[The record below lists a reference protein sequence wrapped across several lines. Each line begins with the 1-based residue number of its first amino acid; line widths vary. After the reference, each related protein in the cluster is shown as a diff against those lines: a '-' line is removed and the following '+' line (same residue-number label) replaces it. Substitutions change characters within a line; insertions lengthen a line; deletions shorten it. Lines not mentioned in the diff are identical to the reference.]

1 MTDHPLRSVTDRR
14 LGKPLPYQLPNPPR
28 ASLQARGLA
37 IPRFNNCLQSEP
49 LHHAVLT
56 TVSGWYSP
64 PEGKLPTCY
73 SPVRHFTRPRRDFHV
88 RLACLRHAASVDS
101 EPGSNSRFNLWYN
114 IILLTGIFSIQMM
127 TLFRVLFSRL
137 PLKTIERLFKGLRRT
152 RLNYLVFKDR
162 IVSMTALFAFCAT
175 KRTHIVPVTLY
186 LVKRTAKLFSIY
198 FCS

>member
-1 MTDHPLRSVTDRR
+1 MFSVSVTDRPLRPVTDRR
-14 LGKPLPYQLPNPPR
+14 LGEPLPHQLPNPPR

-37 IPRFNNCLQSEP
+37 IPRFNNCLDVEP

-101 EPGSNSRFNLWYN
+101 EPESNSRLN
-114 IILLTGIFSIQMM
+114 ILVQHLLLVSVSDIDS
-127 TLFRVLFSRL
+127 S
-137 PLKTIERLFKGLRRT
+137 
-152 RLNYLVFKDR
+152 YLCVRHRSLHASLSKSFDGH
-162 IVSMTALFAFCAT
+162 A
-175 KRTHIVPVTLY
+175 
-186 LVKRTAKLFSIY
+186 
-198 FCS
+198 